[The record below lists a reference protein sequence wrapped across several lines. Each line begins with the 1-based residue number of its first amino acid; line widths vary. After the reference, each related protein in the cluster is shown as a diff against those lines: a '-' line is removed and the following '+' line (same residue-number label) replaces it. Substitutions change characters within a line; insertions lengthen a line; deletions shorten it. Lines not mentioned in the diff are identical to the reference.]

1 MFWCFLHGYHLF
13 LFRSWSGYWDELA
26 WAAAWLYK
34 VTGEQQ
40 YLSDADGY
48 MFNNGVINKP
58 HEFSWDSKQAG
69 AQVPSSNLNTF
80 TFKETS
86 LWKKWKTIRII
97 RLKSSWLLFWGY
109 YHLMKILLSIF
120 DRNSSMR
127 KSTDKPILG
136 IIIRSNKW
144 CKIHQPN

>member
-1 MFWCFLHGYHLF
+1 MGTTCFCLDLGVDIGMSWLGLQLGCIKSLVNSNIWAMLMVTCLTMVSLTNLTNSHGIQNRLEHRYLAQISIHSLSKKLH
-13 LFRSWSGYWDELA
+13 SE
-26 WAAAWLYK
+26 
-34 VTGEQQ
+34 
-40 YLSDADGY
+40 
-48 MFNNGVINKP
+48 
-58 HEFSWDSKQAG
+58 
-69 AQVPSSNLNTF
+69 
-80 TFKETS
+80 
-86 LWKKWKTIRII
+86 KKWKTIRII
-97 RLKSSWLLFWGY
+97 RQKSSWLLFWGY